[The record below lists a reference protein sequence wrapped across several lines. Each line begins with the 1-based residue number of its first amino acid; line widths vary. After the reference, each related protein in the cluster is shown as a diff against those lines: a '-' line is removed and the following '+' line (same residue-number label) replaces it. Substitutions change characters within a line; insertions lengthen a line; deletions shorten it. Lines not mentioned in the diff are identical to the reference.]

1 VYLVGLTGGIGSGK
15 STVAERCTGRG
26 WPVIDADGVARE
38 IVAPGEPALVEL
50 AERFG
55 TEVLAQD
62 GTLDRATLARIAFA
76 DDRSRAALDAIT
88 HPRIAGRIADRLAR
102 LAAQDPPVPI
112 AVLDHP
118 LLIETAQ
125 VDQVDAVLVVLAE
138 AERRVARLVEQRGID
153 EQDARARLR
162 AQTDDAT
169 RRAAATYV
177 ITNDGDLDDLAVA
190 TDVVLDRIE
199 HDARAAGRRDREDA
213 AW

>member
-15 STVAERCTGRG
+15 STVAERCRGRG
-26 WPVIDADGVARE
+26 WPVIDADGAARE
-38 IVAPGEPALVEL
+38 IVAPGEPALAEL

-55 TEVLAQD
+55 GGVLAAD
-62 GTLDRATLARIAFA
+62 GSLDRAALARIAFV

-88 HPRIAGRIADRLAR
+88 HPRIAERIADQLAR
-102 LAAQDPPVPI
+102 LAGQDPPVRI

-118 LLIETAQ
+118 LLIETEQ
-125 VDQVDAVLVVLAE
+125 VDRVDAVLVVLAD
-138 AERRVARLVEQRGID
+138 AERRVERLVSQRGIE

-169 RRAAATYV
+169 RRAVATYV
-177 ITNDGDLDDLAVA
+177 VANDGDLDDLAVA
-190 TDVVLDRIE
+190 TDAVLDRIE
-199 HDARAAGRRDREDA
+199 QDARAAGRRDREDA